1 MSDGPGTTGTSLVPR
16 PVAARLRRRPPFG
29 RHPRLDRRL
38 VLLLMAGVLVF
49 AGLVA
54 AWLGQRATAQA
65 LSRPSIVWALSPAS
79 NTVTIRL
86 IPHGG
91 PSGRQVVADS
101 HLVVS
106 EHGAKHLRRTS
117 PDGGKVRIP
126 VPPGKRTR
134 LVVLVKGPQ
143 PFRRTLTVTVPPR
156 LRVVVSDAGS
166 SGLLIRASSP
176 VRHRP
181 TGLLCGTNTIS
192 FPASAEV
199 AVARSP
205 SRCKTALRLTATNGE
220 RAVVPVNIPALPQVP
235 FYDTA
240 SPAGQAIYITV
251 DAGSHPSPQLL
262 NLMRRAHVPITAFL
276 SEQVAQRNLLYWRAF
291 AGAGGTIGNYAA
303 SAPDLTKLTLSQ
315 AVTQWGRAQGAFGQ
329 WFGEAPRIGRPPSG
343 AVNSTVQAAAYQGG
357 LRALV
362 GWSAMVNHNRI
373 RTWNGKGLKPG
384 EIVLLRWAPDL
395 SHQLNTLL
403 ATIQSRHLHP
413 RPLTVASFAGIP
425 QAHSV
430 AGG

>member
-1 MSDGPGTTGTSLVPR
+1 MSDGPVTTGTSLVPR
-16 PVAARLRRRPPFG
+16 PVAARLGRRPP
-29 RHPRLDRRL
+29 LNRRL
-38 VLLLMAGVLVF
+38 VLLLMAGVLVL

-126 VPPGKRTR
+126 VPSGKRTR

-143 PFRRTLTVTVPPR
+143 PFRRTLAVTVPPR

-220 RAVVPVNIPALPQVP
+220 RAVVPVNIPALPHVP

-240 SPAGQAIYITV
+240 SPA
-251 DAGSHPSPQLL
+251 
-262 NLMRRAHVPITAFL
+262 
-276 SEQVAQRNLLYWRAF
+276 
-291 AGAGGTIGNYAA
+291 
-303 SAPDLTKLTLSQ
+303 
-315 AVTQWGRAQGAFGQ
+315 
-329 WFGEAPRIGRPPSG
+329 
-343 AVNSTVQAAAYQGG
+343 
-357 LRALV
+357 
-362 GWSAMVNHNRI
+362 
-373 RTWNGKGLKPG
+373 
-384 EIVLLRWAPDL
+384 
-395 SHQLNTLL
+395 
-403 ATIQSRHLHP
+403 
-413 RPLTVASFAGIP
+413 
-425 QAHSV
+425 
-430 AGG
+430 

>member
-1 MSDGPGTTGTSLVPR
+1 MSDGPGTVGTSLVPR
-16 PVAARLRRRPPFG
+16 LVTASLRRRPPF
-29 RHPRLDRRL
+29 DRRL
-38 VLLLMAGVLVF
+38 VLLVMAGVLVL

-65 LSRPSIVWALSPAS
+65 LSRPGITWALSSAS

-91 PSGRQVVADS
+91 ASGHQVVADS
-101 HLVVS
+101 HLVVL
-106 EHGAKHLRRTS
+106 EHGTKHLRRTS

-143 PFRRTLTVTVPPR
+143 SFRRTLNVTVPPR
-156 LRVVVSDAGS
+156 LRVAVSRTGS
-166 SGLLIRASSP
+166 SGLLIRASRP

-181 TGLLCGTNTIS
+181 TGPLCGANTIS
-192 FPASAEV
+192 FPAPAEV

-205 SRCKTALRLTATNGE
+205 ARCRTSLRLTALDGE

-235 FYDTA
+235 LYDTA
-240 SPAGQAIYITV
+240 SPAGQAVYITL
-251 DAGSHPSPQLL
+251 DAGSPPSPQLL
-262 NLMRRAHVPITAFL
+262 NLMRRTHVPVTAFL

-291 AGAGGTIGNYAA
+291 AGAGGTIGNYTA

-329 WFGEAPRIGRPPSG
+329 WFGQAPRIGRPPSG
-343 AVNSTVQAAAYQGG
+343 AINPTVQAAAYQGG

-362 GWSAMVNHNRI
+362 GWSATVNHNRI

-384 EIVLLRWAPDL
+384 EIVLLRWTHDL
-395 SHQLNTLL
+395 SHQLSTLL
-403 ATIQSRHLHP
+403 AAIQAGHLHP
-413 RPLTVASFAGIP
+413 RPLTLASFAGIP

>member
-16 PVAARLRRRPPFG
+16 PVAARLGRRPP
-29 RHPRLDRRL
+29 LDRRL
-38 VLLLMAGVLVF
+38 VLLLMAGVLVL

-65 LSRPSIVWALSPAS
+65 LSRPGIAWALSPAS

-91 PSGRQVVADS
+91 ASGHQVVADS

-106 EHGAKHLRRTS
+106 EHGTKHLQRTS
-117 PDGGKVRIP
+117 PDGGKVRMP
-126 VPPGKRTR
+126 VPPGRRTR

-143 PFRRTLTVTVPPR
+143 PFHRTLTVTVPPR
-156 LRVVVSDAGS
+156 LRVRVSDTGS
-166 SGLLIRASSP
+166 SGLLIRASRP

-181 TGLLCGTNTIS
+181 GGPLCGTNTVS
-192 FPASAEV
+192 FPASGEV

-205 SRCKTALRLTATNGE
+205 VRCTARLRLTAVDGE
-220 RAVVPVNIPALPQVP
+220 RAVVPVNIPALPAVP
-235 FYDTA
+235 LYNTA

-251 DAGSHPSPQLL
+251 DAGSPPSPQLL
-262 NLMRRAHVPITAFL
+262 NSMRRAHVPVTAFV
-276 SEQVAQRNLLYWRAF
+276 SEQVTQRNLLYWRAF
-291 AGAGGTIGNYAA
+291 TNAGGTIGNYAA
-303 SAPDLTKLTLSQ
+303 SAPDLTNLTLSQ
-315 AVTQWGRAQGAFGQ
+315 AVAQWGRAQGAFGR
-329 WFGEAPRIGRPPSG
+329 WFGQAPRIGRPPSL
-343 AVNSTVQAAAYQGG
+343 AINRTVQAAAYQGG
-357 LRALV
+357 LRALA
-362 GWSAMVNHNRI
+362 GWSATVNRNRI

-384 EIVLLRWAPDL
+384 EIVLLHWGPDL
-395 SHQLNTLL
+395 SRQLSTLL
-403 ATIQSRHLHP
+403 AAIQSGHLHP
-413 RPLTVASFAGIP
+413 RPLTLASFAGIP